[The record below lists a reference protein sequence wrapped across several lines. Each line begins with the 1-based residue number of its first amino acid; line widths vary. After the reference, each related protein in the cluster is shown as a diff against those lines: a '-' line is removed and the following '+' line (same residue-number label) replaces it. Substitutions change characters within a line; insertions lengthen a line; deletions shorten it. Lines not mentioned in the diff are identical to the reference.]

1 MLAAHLTQG
10 LQLST
15 YLLERLQQKKIIFA
29 HWKGNVHLLESLEG
43 KTDIELLLRPE
54 DREDFE
60 ATMAELNFKK
70 AESAPW
76 NRYPKVE
83 DWLGFDEKTGAL
95 LHLHTHYALIVSTSY
110 GDYVPLPWEEQFFNH
125 LTTDEATGWPI
136 PEPAMESLILLI
148 RLQIKGQNPAYKLH
162 EVHQEKKQELLVLL
176 SKTEADRFAACCA
189 ALQLQ
194 APVDVAER
202 ISLILTKERLGD
214 IMALSDFIYRQLPES
229 IKSEAS
235 HHSPR
240 ALYYKY
246 YLKTLKHY
254 KPLVKPIRLKKR
266 VETGGRVI
274 ALVGS
279 DGSGKSTLSQDIT
292 SWLTYKLDTHYFYM
306 GKLPFIKS
314 YQTRLFSY
322 TDLLGSRNLIA
333 RISKK
338 LIGNLY
344 HILII
349 RQKAGMLKQAW
360 ELRNGGS
367 IAICDRYPQQEV
379 FGFNDGPR
387 LQDTPHSRLARLEMK
402 YFDQALQTGA
412 DIIFR
417 LIVSP
422 ETAHQRKPEHNF
434 ADIRRKCE
442 SIKSMRFQSGSPIT
456 VVDVDADAPYE
467 EVLLQLKRHIW
478 RRL

>member
-15 YLLERLQQKKIIFA
+15 YLLERLQQKKIKFA

-76 NRYPKVE
+76 NKYPQVE
-83 DWLGFDEKTGAL
+83 DWLGFDEETGAL
-95 LHLHTHYALIVSTSY
+95 LHLHTHYALIIPTSY
-110 GDYVPLPWEEQFFNH
+110 GDYVPLPWTEQFFKH

-136 PEPAMESLILLI
+136 PETAMEALILLV
-148 RLQIKGQNPAYKLH
+148 RLQIKGQNPENILH
-162 EVHQEKKQELLVLL
+162 DVHLEKKQELLVLL
-176 SKTEADRFAACCA
+176 SKTDAERFAACCA
-189 ALQLQ
+189 ELRLR
-194 APVDVAER
+194 APVDLADR
-202 ISLILTKERLGD
+202 ISHILAKERLGD
-214 IMALSDFIYRQLPES
+214 IIALSDFIYRQLPAS
-229 IKSEAS
+229 IKSAAS
-235 HHSPR
+235 RRSPR
-240 ALYYKY
+240 ALYYEY
-246 YLKTLKHY
+246 FLKTLKHY
-254 KPLVKPIRLKKR
+254 KPLIKPVRLKKR

-292 SWLTYKLDTHYFYM
+292 SWLTYKIDTHYFYM

-322 TDLLGSRNLIA
+322 TDLLASRNLLA
-333 RISKK
+333 RVTRK
-338 LIGNLY
+338 LLGDLY

-349 RQKAGMLKQAW
+349 RQKASMLKQAR
-360 ELRNGGS
+360 ELSDGGS

-387 LQDTPHSRLARLEMK
+387 LQGNPHSMLARLEMK

-422 ETAHQRKPEHNF
+422 ETAHQRKPEHHYE
-434 ADIRRKCE
+434 DIRRKCE
-442 SIKSMRFQSGSPIT
+442 SITSISFSANTPAT
-456 VVDVDADAPYE
+456 VIDIDANAPYE

-478 RRL
+478 QRL